1 MRTLS
6 SSLLVVVGGVLVAA
20 VIAVGCST
28 PGAGGTSAG
37 ASRGERF
44 FQTKCNSCHPNGG
57 QGAGPPIDVGLAPDF
72 LERGKTSG
80 RHAVPEVDWE
90 PLLGYLNQRFGTG
103 AAVATTTP
111 EATPTTTPAV
121 TMPAATTPATMP
133 ATTVAVAVAPAGD
146 AAAGGALFQA
156 KCAKCHPGGS
166 KIAGK
171 AIPGVLVAGGPGKH
185 GVDPT
190 QFDNLLAHLVTL
202 GAVRTG
208 AAQPAAVVAQ
218 PTLPTQPTQPAA
230 VATSAGDAAAG
241 GALFQA
247 KCAKCHPGGSKI
259 AGKSLPGALVS
270 GGSGKHGVEA
280 AQFENMLTFLV
291 TLGAVR
297 SGGGPV
303 AAAPTNGMSMVAPP
317 PPPPPPADGTIPMN
331 AGMVPCSCACQCPPG
346 APPEAMPAA
355 CLCQCACAK

>member
-1 MRTLS
+1 MRTSLS

-28 PGAGGTSAG
+28 PGPGGASAG

-44 FQTKCNSCHPNGG
+44 FLTKCNSCHPNGG

-90 PLLGYLNQRFGTG
+90 PLLGYLNQRFGSG

-121 TMPAATTPATMP
+121 TTPTT
-133 ATTVAVAVAPAGD
+133 TTAPVAVAAAPAGD
-146 AAAGGALFQA
+146 AAAGGAFFQT

-166 KIAGK
+166 KITGK
-171 AIPGVLVAGGPGKH
+171 AIPGVLVSGGTGKH

-208 AAQPAAVVAQ
+208 AAQPAAVV
-218 PTLPTQPTQPAA
+218 TQPTQPVQPAQPA

-247 KCAKCHPGGSKI
+247 KCAKCHPGGAKI
-259 AGKSLPGALVS
+259 AGKTIPGALVS
-270 GGSGKHGVEA
+270 GGSGKHGIEA

-297 SGGGPV
+297 AGGGGPV

-331 AGMVPCSCACQCPPG
+331 AGMVPCTCACQCPPG

-355 CLCQCACAK
+355 CMCQCACQK